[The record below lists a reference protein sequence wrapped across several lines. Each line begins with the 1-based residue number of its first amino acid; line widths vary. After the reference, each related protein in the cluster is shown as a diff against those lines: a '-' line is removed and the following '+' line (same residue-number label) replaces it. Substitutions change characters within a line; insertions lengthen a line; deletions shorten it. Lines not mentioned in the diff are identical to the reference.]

1 MHDNYSSYI
10 RFDENEII
18 SILPSSYFRP
28 IGKIKDIISELKDGE
43 MLEDAIN
50 LDSLKSNLEYNSFY
64 KLIDFIYN
72 DLFLNRKK
80 ALKKINEYIDG
91 KKIENEFDLDSLLN
105 S

>member
-1 MHDNYSSYI
+1 MLL
-10 RFDENEII
+10 
-18 SILPSSYFRP
+18 ILTP
-28 IGKIKDIISELKDGE
+28 
-43 MLEDAIN
+43 
-50 LDSLKSNLEYNSFY
+50 Y

-72 DLFLNRKK
+72 YLFLNRKK